1 MPAGQYSSTHQR
13 IALISLAV
21 LALVLLT
28 ACSNPRWTLAN
39 GEPAPNGT
47 ILTLTPDE
55 NCDWKSATFLHIG
68 MPLGTIME
76 SGDDV
81 HQYIRDPDDVF
92 VRRDLA
98 RSFNTTYSPNATLPP
113 DAKFS
118 GFKRD
123 GIELWTSQ
131 TELK

>member
-1 MPAGQYSSTHQR
+1 
-13 IALISLAV
+13 
-21 LALVLLT
+21 
-28 ACSNPRWTLAN
+28 
-39 GEPAPNGT
+39 
-47 ILTLTPDE
+47 
-55 NCDWKSATFLHIG
+55 
-68 MPLGTIME
+68 ME